1 MLIATYEDGTAESFL
16 FSEWLFTNCVD
27 ESSASEECIDAL
39 YLAWIRT
46 LRCSACGKSAPS
58 EAAHTGNDGGTG
70 IKASDYSAIPL
81 CAHCHRVGMYSY
93 HAAGKKTFAAMYCLD
108 YDALVQKY
116 RGIWEQLQGVEVFKR
131 ERGA

>member
-1 MLIATYEDGTAESFL
+1 MSTRFSRNLFRLITGHNPPRHRRKRAQRGPSR
-16 FSEWLFTNCVD
+16 
-27 ESSASEECIDAL
+27 DAL
-39 YLAWIRT
+39 YLSWIRT
-46 LRCSACGKSAPS
+46 LRCSACGKPAPS
-58 EAAHTGNDGGTG
+58 EAAHTGTDGGLG

-93 HAAGKKTFAAMYCLD
+93 HAAGKKTFAAMFCLD

-116 RGIWEQLQGVEVFKR
+116 KGIWEQLQGVDVFKR